1 MKAGIDWLISELSVI
16 SYQPSAISFF
26 YELSYFFDN
35 KLVAVAKK
43 TIVFT
48 LFTLLPSSPLP
59 FLMSTTKNFF
69 IALIFTGWLVFI
81 ATFSIQNIELITV
94 NFLVW
99 ESVKIPVG
107 VFLSM
112 MIASGFLLGAILP
125 AFFRRKPKSSK
136 KRSPRNDFRR
146 QPEVEE
152 ESDPIFD
159 W

>member
-1 MKAGIDWLISELSVI
+1 M
-16 SYQPSAISFF
+16 
-26 YELSYFFDN
+26 N
-35 KLVAVAKK
+35 
-43 TIVFT
+43 
-48 LFTLLPSSPLP
+48 
-59 FLMSTTKNFF
+59 TTKNLF

-125 AFFRRKPKSSK
+125 AFFRKKPKSIK
-136 KRSPRNDFRR
+136 QRSPRNDFRR
-146 QPEVEE
+146 QRELEE